1 MNSREKIVGLYISY
15 IQPFIACHIRY
26 VAKNC
31 DEIVC
36 TTRTTIY
43 LHVIIAFY
51 VYCMFFF
58 FFLKEF
64 QPITSTFNDNSLS
77 SNQDT
82 NQFLI

>member
-1 MNSREKIVGLYISY
+1 MDGGKKIMGLYISY
-15 IQPFIACHIRY
+15 IQPLIACHIRY

-58 FFLKEF
+58 FFFKRV
-64 QPITSTFNDNSLS
+64 STYDIHF
-77 SNQDT
+77 
-82 NQFLI
+82 